1 MTNKE
6 YLTKTLSRLYVSPD
20 EIDILIVNQGIS
32 PDEEVNVQTAKMA
45 MYNEMSSL
53 LPLANM
59 SEGGTS
65 VTWINDNVLRWYS
78 LLASELGMP
87 DVLNNNTIKDLTSY
101 W

>member
-1 MTNKE
+1 MTYKE

-20 EIDILIVNQGIS
+20 DIEILMLNQGIE
-32 PDEEVNVQTAKMA
+32 PDAEVDVHTAKMA

-65 VTWINDNVLRWYS
+65 VTWITDNVLRWYS

-87 DVLNNNTIKDLTSY
+87 DVMSNNTIKDLTSY

>member
-1 MTNKE
+1 MTYKE

-20 EIDILIVNQGIS
+20 DIDILILNQGIN
-32 PDEEVNVQTAKMA
+32 PEEEVDVHAAKMA
-45 MYNEMSSL
+45 VYNEMSSI

-65 VTWINDNVLRWYS
+65 ITWINDNVLRWYS

-87 DVLNNNTIKDLTSY
+87 DVLNDNTIKDLTSY

>member
-1 MTNKE
+1 M
-6 YLTKTLSRLYVSPD
+6 SRLYVSPD
-20 EIDILIVNQGIS
+20 DIEILMINQGIE
-32 PDEEVNVQTAKMA
+32 PDAKVDVHKAKTA

-65 VTWINDNVLRWYS
+65 VTWINENVKAWYS

-87 DVLNNNTIKDLTSY
+87 DVISNNTIKNLTSY